1 MGNNVYKMD
10 SNENLAVMKVVVDL
24 IRFNLIYGTPNLELW
39 ISRYEFLKLQE
50 QTAFVLEIGFWNMI
64 L

>member
-10 SNENLAVMKVVVDL
+10 SNEKLAVMKVVVDL
-24 IRFNLIYGTPNLELW
+24 ISFNLIYGTLNLELW
-39 ISRYEFLKLQE
+39 ISSYEFLKLQE
-50 QTAFVLEIGFWNMI
+50 QNCLVLEIRFWNMN

>member
-24 IRFNLIYGTPNLELW
+24 IRFNLIYGTLNLELG
-39 ISRYEFLKLQE
+39 ILSYEFLKLKNK
-50 QTAFVLEIGFWNMI
+50 TALFWKFGFGA
-64 L
+64 